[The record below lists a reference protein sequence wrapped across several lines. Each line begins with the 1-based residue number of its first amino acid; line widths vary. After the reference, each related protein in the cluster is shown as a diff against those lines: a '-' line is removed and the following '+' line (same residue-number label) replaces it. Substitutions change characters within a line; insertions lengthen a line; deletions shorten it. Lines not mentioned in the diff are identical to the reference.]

1 MATRPLLPRRSPQS
15 NAEAVDKAA
24 QAKVLSGSGLCPV
37 LPLTK
42 THGRRAIARGAP
54 GQTRTGSRASR
65 YLFVSLNLSMK
76 VWVIGF
82 PAMGSTSLRL
92 GADILEGSFGPPPRQ
107 PFISARTTFECF
119 EVFAIG
125 SSMRRIHREQT
136 CPNGVCQSLDS
147 VN

>member
-1 MATRPLLPRRSPQS
+1 MSNFQVRNLTTLGPNLKRRDMNTQNPY
-15 NAEAVDKAA
+15 DF
-24 QAKVLSGSGLCPV
+24 P
-37 LPLTK
+37 
-42 THGRRAIARGAP
+42 GA
-54 GQTRTGSRASR
+54 R